1 MGYLAGD
8 PARDADPSDELAL
21 AVQAGDRWA
30 VVADEARRSLE
41 ALDAATVA
49 ISQELSLE
57 RVLQIIVDSVRPLVA
72 AGYAALG
79 IPDELGIMERF
90 ITSGIGDA
98 ERRAIGHLPRGHGL
112 LGEVLRTGRALRVP
126 EIADSPVSVGFPPYH
141 PEMHSFL
148 GVPVRVEG
156 RVIGNLYLTNKAGGV
171 PFSAEDE
178 QLVESFARH
187 AGLAIHNARM
197 HAELRE
203 LAVLQERERIAQD
216 LHDGS
221 IQSLYAVSLA
231 LEDGEELMRSDPAAA
246 SARIDRAIESIHG
259 TIAEIRE
266 FIMGL
271 DPESRVPLDLVVEL
285 TELADAFERSTLIDV
300 SISADPSVAAPLDP
314 EETVQL
320 IQLTRE
326 AMSNVARHAEATSLR
341 LDLAALHDVLRLSI
355 IDDGRGFDTDASRRP
370 GHHGL
375 TNMHARAEALGGS
388 LAIVS
393 GPGGTSVVFE
403 MPRAD
408 ARNKE
413 SST

>member
-1 MGYLAGD
+1 MEPLAAGLH
-8 PARDADPSDELAL
+8 RGVDAPDELTRA
-21 AVQAGDRWA
+21 ARAGEPWA
-30 VVADEARRSLE
+30 VVADEARRRLE

-57 RVLQIIVDSVRPLVA
+57 RVLQIIVDSVRPIVA
-72 AGYAALG
+72 ARYAALG
-79 IPDELGIMERF
+79 IPDELGTMERF
-90 ITSGIGDA
+90 ITSGISDA
-98 ERRAIGHLPRGHGL
+98 ARRAIGHPPRGHGL

-126 EIADSPVSVGFPPYH
+126 EIADSPLSVGFPRHH
-141 PEMHSFL
+141 PPMHTFL

-156 RVIGNLYLTNKAGGV
+156 RVIGNLYLTDKADGE
-171 PFSAEDE
+171 PFSEEDE

-231 LEDGEELMRSDPAAA
+231 LEDGEELMRSDPEAA
-246 SARIDRAIESIHG
+246 SARIERAIESIHG

-266 FIMGL
+266 FITGL
-271 DPESRVPLDLVVEL
+271 DPESRVPIDLVAEL

-300 SISADPSVAAPLDP
+300 ALSSDGFNGAALDP

-320 IQLTRE
+320 VQLTRE

-341 LDLAALHDVLRLSI
+341 LDLLSLRGALRLSI
-355 IDDGRGFDTDASRRP
+355 IDDGRGFDTDATQRP

-388 LAIVS
+388 LAIES
-393 GPGGTSVVFE
+393 GPDGTSVVFE
-403 MPRAD
+403 MPRGD
-408 ARNKE
+408 AGNKE

>member
-1 MGYLAGD
+1 
-8 PARDADPSDELAL
+8 
-21 AVQAGDRWA
+21 
-30 VVADEARRSLE
+30 
-41 ALDAATVA
+41 
-49 ISQELSLE
+49 
-57 RVLQIIVDSVRPLVA
+57 
-72 AGYAALG
+72 
-79 IPDELGIMERF
+79 
-90 ITSGIGDA
+90 
-98 ERRAIGHLPRGHGL
+98 
-112 LGEVLRTGRALRVP
+112 VP
-126 EIADSPVSVGFPPYH
+126 EIADSPYSVGFPQHH

-156 RVIGNLYLTNKAGGV
+156 RVIGNLYLTDKAAGE

-231 LEDGEELMRSDPAAA
+231 LEDGEELLGSDPSAA
-246 SARIDRAIESIHG
+246 SERIERAIESIHG

-271 DPESRVPLDLVVEL
+271 DPETRAPVDLVAEL
-285 TELADAFERSTLIDV
+285 TALADAFQRGTLIDV
-300 SISADPSVAAPLDP
+300 DLSGDATDSLDP
-314 EETVQL
+314 DETVQL

-326 AMSNVARHAEATSLR
+326 AMSNVARHAGATSLR
-341 LDLAALHDVLRLSI
+341 LDLASRDGILRLSI
-355 IDDGRGFDTDASRRP
+355 IDDGRGFDPTATQRP

-388 LAIVS
+388 LRIES
-393 GPGGTSVVFE
+393 GPTGTSVVFE
-403 MPRAD
+403 MPRPD
-408 ARNKE
+408 SGDKE